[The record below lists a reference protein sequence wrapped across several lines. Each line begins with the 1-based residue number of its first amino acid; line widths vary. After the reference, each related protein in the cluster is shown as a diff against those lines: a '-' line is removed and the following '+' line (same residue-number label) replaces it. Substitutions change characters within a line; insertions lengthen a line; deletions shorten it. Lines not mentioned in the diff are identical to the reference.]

1 MRRIFRVCS
10 QKHTFADFSSPCSFA
25 PDAIKRNCSLF
36 SFPRVQI
43 PTFSRETTMLPSGG
57 GIGFT
62 EVTQLKMRMCTLGKR
77 CARSCFVPPAPWRPK
92 KSRRALQILAAVVS
106 LKDGLHQ
113 VDFLRCWPRVCR
125 LHFGA
130 FYPRKKSSDAATN
143 CPSLVAPPCRR
154 GKAAD
159 GQTGHV
165 FLQSKPAE
173 RGTFEEMGLLR
184 DVLSLQFLGVVRCA
198 LGRDWN
204 CLMWWRFVLLFLDGG
219 VVCILEMLY
228 CGD

>member
-130 FYPRKKSSDAATN
+130 FYPRKKAPTLQRIVHLWSHLRVVGERPLMGKQDTFSFKVNPLRGGHLKKWAF
-143 CPSLVAPPCRR
+143 CGMCCRCSFWGLSVAR
-154 GKAAD
+154 
-159 GQTGHV
+159 
-165 FLQSKPAE
+165 
-173 RGTFEEMGLLR
+173 
-184 DVLSLQFLGVVRCA
+184 
-198 LGRDWN
+198 
-204 CLMWWRFVLLFLDGG
+204 
-219 VVCILEMLY
+219 
-228 CGD
+228 